1 MSSRIDKKEKT
12 NSLYPLLEKNEEAKP
27 KQIKVGPTQTEGS
40 QQRRDFGQIDSLKS
54 VCNVS
59 SLLEN

>member
-40 QQRRDFGQIDSLKS
+40 QQ
-54 VCNVS
+54 
-59 SLLEN
+59 

>member
-12 NSLYPLLEKNEEAKP
+12 NSLYPLLEKNEAKP

-40 QQRRDFGQIDSLKS
+40 QQ
-54 VCNVS
+54 
-59 SLLEN
+59 

>member
-40 QQRRDFGQIDSLKS
+40 QQWRDFGQIDSLKS